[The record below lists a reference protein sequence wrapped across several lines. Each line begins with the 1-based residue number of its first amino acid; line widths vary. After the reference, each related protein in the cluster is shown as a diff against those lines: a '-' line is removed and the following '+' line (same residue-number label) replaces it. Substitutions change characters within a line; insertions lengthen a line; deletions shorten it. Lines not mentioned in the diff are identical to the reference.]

1 MDSKNLPTLVEE
13 LRFHIDESTLLIRAD
28 QIRTRL
34 DAYPVM
40 IVSQALLAL
49 ALVWMMWGVVATHI
63 LSGWLALMLTGLA
76 LDGLFLFQH
85 RAEVTTVEQCQRWAR
100 HFVIFVTLL
109 GGLWGAA
116 GVVMFVADNLGFQA
130 LLISVALG
138 LAAGAVTINPIFV
151 PALIIWE
158 ILVLTPITLRVFAEG
173 DEIHLALGAMLLLYS
188 ITVLN
193 DGYKLSRRLLEALLR
208 GHENTAL
215 LKDLSHEQIISEQAR
230 EKAETANRE
239 KSRFLAAASHDLRQP
254 LQALMLFSDAL
265 SSHIHGR
272 DPIAQKLAGQIE
284 SSVNSLT
291 DMLSALLNISRLESG
306 VIQPQLQHFNLQ
318 HLLDRLYLEFHRI
331 AQEQGLAF
339 TIPVFSEQ
347 FDGVVIHSDPHLL
360 EQIIRNLASNAIRY
374 TTEGKVEVMCHLVGD
389 KVKICVADTGIGI
402 SKEDLPRIFDEYFQS
417 NNSQRDRRQ
426 GLGLGLSIV
435 RRVEKLLGYHLV
447 VKSELGRG
455 TSICFTVPLGDADRE
470 TFPYRVLEE
479 AEDIYAT
486 HVALL
491 EDDAEIREATQALL
505 ESWGCIVFAA
515 ALPDE
520 LIAQY
525 EKEKQRPDVLLS
537 DYRLPAGVTAI
548 HALKQMRELW
558 GPSLPVIVVTGDTG
572 SEALR
577 EIQSNQAILLHKP
590 LSPVRLRAVI
600 YQSVQGPR

>member
-76 LDGLFLFQH
+76 LDGLFLFRH
-85 RAEVTTVEQCQRWAR
+85 RAEVTTVEQCQRWAH

-130 LLISVALG
+130 LLICVALG

-208 GHENTAL
+208 GHENTSL
-215 LKDLSHEQIISEQAR
+215 LKDLSREQIISEQAR

-265 SSHIHGR
+265 SSHVHSR
-272 DPIAQKLAGQIE
+272 DPVAQKLAGQIE

-306 VIQPQLQHFNLQ
+306 VVQPQLQHFNLQ

-339 TIPVFSEQ
+339 SIPVFSEQ
-347 FDGVVIHSDPHLL
+347 LDGVVIHSDPHLL

-374 TTEGKVEVMCHLVGD
+374 TAAGRVEVMCHLVGD
-389 KVKICVADTGIGI
+389 KVQICVADTGIGI
-402 SKEDLPRIFDEYFQS
+402 SQEDLPRIFDEYFQS
-417 NNSQRDRRQ
+417 NNSQRDHRQ

-435 RRVEKLLGYHLV
+435 RRVEKLLGYHLLV
-447 VKSELGRG
+447 ESKLGEG
-455 TSICFTVPLGDADRE
+455 TSICFTLPLGDATQE
-470 TFPYRVLEE
+470 TFPYQVVEE
-479 AEDIYAT
+479 TEDIYAT
-486 HVALL
+486 RVALL
-491 EDDAEIREATQALL
+491 EDDVEIREATQSLL
-505 ESWGCIVFAA
+505 ESWGCLVFAG
-515 ALPDE
+515 ALPEE

-525 EKEKQRPDVLLS
+525 AKDKQRPDVLLS

-558 GPSLPVIVVTGDTG
+558 GSSLPVIVVTGDTG
-572 SEALR
+572 SEAFQ

-590 LSPVRLRAVI
+590 LSPVRLRAMI
-600 YQSVQGPR
+600 YQAVQGQR

>member
-306 VIQPQLQHFNLQ
+306 VVQPQLQHFNLQ

>member
-40 IVSQALLAL
+40 IVSQALLAV
-49 ALVWMMWGVVATHI
+49 ALVWMMWGVIATHI

-76 LDGLFLFQH
+76 LDGLFLFRH

-130 LLISVALG
+130 LLICVALG

-173 DEIHLALGAMLLLYS
+173 DDIHLALGAMLLLYS
-188 ITVLN
+188 ITVVN

-215 LKDLSHEQIISEQAR
+215 LQDLSREQIIAEQAR

-254 LQALMLFSDAL
+254 LQALILFSDAL

-291 DMLSALLNISRLESG
+291 DMLSALLDISRLESG
-306 VIQPQLQHFNLQ
+306 VVQPQLQHFNLQ

-374 TTEGKVEVMCHLVGD
+374 TIEGKVEVMCHLVGD
-389 KVKICVADTGIGI
+389 KVRICVADTGIGI
-402 SKEDLPRIFDEYFQS
+402 SQEDLPHIFDEYFQS
-417 NNSQRDRRQ
+417 NNSQRDHRH

-447 VKSELGRG
+447 AESKLGSG

-470 TFPYRVLEE
+470 TFPYQVLEE

-486 HVALL
+486 RVALL
-491 EDDAEIREATQALL
+491 EDDVEIREATQALL

-525 EKEKQRPDVLLS
+525 TKEKQRPDVLLS

-558 GPSLPVIVVTGDTG
+558 GPSLPAIVVTGDTG
-572 SEALR
+572 SEALQ
-577 EIQSNQAILLHKP
+577 EIQANQAILLHKP

-600 YQSVQGPR
+600 YQAAQGPR